1 MNTSLLK
8 YLVSLAR
15 NQVDVI
21 DTNAL
26 FEKYPRETY
35 SSDLYSLERMGFI
48 TLLKGSN
55 RIIEVGVNKK
65 AIDYIAKL

>member
-26 FEKYPRETY
+26 FEEYPRETY

>member
-26 FEKYPRETY
+26 FEEYPRETY
-35 SSDLYSLERMGFI
+35 SSDLYSSPFSEKCSRCILE
-48 TLLKGSN
+48 LLFVYVYTSCF
-55 RIIEVGVNKK
+55 VG
-65 AIDYIAKL
+65 LC